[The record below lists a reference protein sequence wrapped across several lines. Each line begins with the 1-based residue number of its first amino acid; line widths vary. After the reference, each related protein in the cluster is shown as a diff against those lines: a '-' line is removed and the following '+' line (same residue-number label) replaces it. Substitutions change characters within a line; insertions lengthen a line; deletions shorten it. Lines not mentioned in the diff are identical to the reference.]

1 MPLYFLKNIKI
12 RVINMKKVMISHD
25 GSTLMAIDD
34 CDGKADKINYF
45 SLIQCPTKNFDKK
58 IKEFEEQGCKDFSNK

>member
-1 MPLYFLKNIKI
+1 
-12 RVINMKKVMISHD
+12 MKKVMISHD

-58 IKEFEEQGCKDFSNK
+58 IKEFEE